1 MLSDKQQTLLQ
12 QIVRRTT
19 NSYRLVRRA
28 QVILWAAEG
37 VSNTE
42 IAQRLQWSRNSV
54 RLWRLRWQAATPSLT
69 MAEAEGMSDLSL
81 MQRLSDVLSDDF
93 RSGTPARFSLEQI
106 VEVVAL
112 ACETTPPDCERPVSH
127 WTPAEL
133 AAEAVKRGIVESI
146 SPRSVGRFLKRGH
159 PTTAS

>member
-28 QVILWAAEG
+28 QVILWSTEG

-106 VEVVAL
+106 VEVVARGL
-112 ACETTPPDCERPVSH
+112 VKKRPQIVNVLSVIGPPLNSPQRQLNEALLRAFL
-127 WTPAEL
+127 PA
-133 AAEAVKRGIVESI
+133 AWGV
-146 SPRSVGRFLKRGH
+146 F
-159 PTTAS
+159 